1 MVPKGDLPLPAE
13 IFPAIFLLWVLLC
26 VFFFQAG
33 APVDG
38 YTHSTE
44 KRGGPRNGDT
54 RGPFIIVSELLIVS

>member
-44 KRGGPRNGDT
+44 KRGGAKKW
-54 RGPFIIVSELLIVS
+54 

>member
-44 KRGGPRNGDT
+44 KRGGGQEMVIPEV
-54 RGPFIIVSELLIVS
+54 PSL